1 MNQKPTLFE
10 PLEARVFLDG
20 SLENL
25 EPMAP
30 YANFIE
36 GGRFS
41 YEGDNGKVNVI
52 VSKGLNGTWEVG
64 DGDLYLFLEGTDSKT
79 SLRINGNASIGGLD
93 AQGGLGILNARNS
106 DIRGEIELGDVRNI
120 SLRDIL
126 EEAEFNVG
134 RIGKIS
140 VNNLSGFF
148 NSGSIGSFL
157 ARGDIN
163 NASFEAANEVGSTRV
178 LGSVLDSSMETL
190 NFKKVD
196 IKGRVISS
204 TIDTEVTSRNKLR
217 VGGDVEDFSLGS
229 FYNSTFGGNLVNGE
243 IEPEYIKNF
252 YVKGSIDD
260 VVIRNWSGF
269 GTIERLNIGNDFK
282 NSSLFLGWNPGAD
295 AIFHTDDDV
304 GVIEG
309 MQAKPLSVYIRGA
322 MENSYIVAK
331 EIGRTKLGRVV
342 PNNSGVRYGLFSFN
356 SADLIDNKMVSIGRD
371 KYSEPIGDFVVE
383 LLV

>member
-1 MNQKPTLFE
+1 MNHKSTLFE
-10 PLEARVFLDG
+10 PLEARVFLNGAFYD
-20 SLENL
+20 NVV
-25 EPMAP
+25 
-30 YANFIE
+30 E

-41 YEGDNGKVNVI
+41 YEGDNGKVDVMI
-52 VSKGLNGTWEVG
+52 SKGLNGTWEVS

-79 SLRINGNASIGGLD
+79 SLKINGNASIGGLD
-93 AQGGLGILNARNS
+93 AQGGLGTLNARNS
-106 DIRGEIELGDVRNI
+106 DIRGEVELGDVRNI

-134 RIGKIS
+134 RIGKIL
-140 VNNLSGFF
+140 VNNLSGVF

-163 NASFEAANEVGSTRV
+163 NASFKASNEVGSTRV
-178 LGSVLDSSMETL
+178 LGSVLDSSMETF

-217 VGGDVEDFSLGS
+217 VGGYVEDFFLGS
-229 FYNSTFGGNLVNGE
+229 FYNSTFGGNLINGE
-243 IEPEYIKNF
+243 IESEYIKNF
-252 YVKGSIDD
+252 HVKGSIDD

-269 GTIERLNIGNDFK
+269 GTIERLNVGNDFK

-295 AIFHTDDDV
+295 AIFHTGDDV
-304 GVIEG
+304 GIIEG

-331 EIGRTKLGRVV
+331 EIGRTNLGRVV
-342 PNNSGVRYGLFSFN
+342 PDNSGVKYGLFSFN
-356 SADLIDNKMVSIGRD
+356 SADLIDKKMVRIGRD
-371 KYSEPIGDFVVE
+371 EYSEPIGDFVVE
-383 LLV
+383 FLV